1 MLSRG
6 DDNLTDYVIE
16 VYKQGG
22 KLGAFKKVAK
32 EMKINT
38 DYYATE
44 NYPYEKPLPWD
55 FIEIKPGKEFLIE
68 ESKRLVSQ

>member
-1 MLSRG
+1 MA
-6 DDNLTDYVIE
+6 DYVIE

-32 EMKINT
+32 EMNINT

-44 NYPYEKPLPWD
+44 TYPYDKPLPWD
-55 FIEIKPGKEFLIE
+55 FIEIKPGKEFLME
-68 ESKRLVSQ
+68 EAKQLVNR